1 MIRLENITKIYGS
14 AGGQEYRIFE
24 DLSLNIGAEESI
36 AILGPSGSGKSTL
49 LNLLGTLDAPT
60 SGKVWIDNQ
69 DVSQLSKNELA
80 IIRNKKI
87 GFVFQQHHLLP
98 QLSLIEN
105 ILLPTLAIPDKRER
119 KSAEKYAA
127 ELVDAT
133 GLSLLTNKYP
143 GQLSGGEC
151 QRTAVVRALINKPK
165 IILADEPTG
174 SLDQETSEEVGNLI
188 TSLNTKMGVTI
199 VVVTHSDVLA
209 KKMNQQYLLKNKVL
223 EPVRA

>member
-209 KKMNQQYLLKNKVL
+209 KKMNQQYLLKNNVL